1 MRAQNFANLLTDSN
15 RRMQR
20 QRRLLKNNR
29 HATPTHAAKLHG
41 IHSDDIRPVQQNLP
55 GRNPSVPRQQ
65 PQQTR
70 RQRAFPRPRLPQHRH
85 NLTRPNPETHPIQ
98 RVPHAAAPLAIRD
111 AKIPHR
117 ENLPQIRL
125 LSCNHSMLGYTPL
138 PHKLN
143 VPPHTRTVSTLGRT
157 LPLGTQRNQR
167 TAAGNATQYSGK
179 PIGHSLV
186 QSILIEGHA
195 YRGVHPYPF
204 ESHDFSLCLDA
215 ARGNDRRRS
224 GAPHFVIS
232 FARRAVRIPP
242 PTRTFIPNRFTA
254 SRHRLR
260 ASSLLS
266 PFRMAASR
274 SMTANWRAT

>member
-1 MRAQNFANLLTDSN
+1 MRRSCTASIRTISAPSSRISPDV
-15 RRMQR
+15 
-20 QRRLLKNNR
+20 
-29 HATPTHAAKLHG
+29 
-41 IHSDDIRPVQQNLP
+41 IRPFP
-55 GRNPSVPRQQ
+55 GSSRNKLAANVL
-65 PQQTR
+65 
-70 RQRAFPRPRLPQHRH
+70 FPDPDSPNTPPNPRH

-111 AKIPHR
+111 AKIPHG

-195 YRGVHPYPF
+195 YRGVHPYP
-204 ESHDFSLCLDA
+204 
-215 ARGNDRRRS
+215 
-224 GAPHFVIS
+224 
-232 FARRAVRIPP
+232 
-242 PTRTFIPNRFTA
+242 
-254 SRHRLR
+254 
-260 ASSLLS
+260 
-266 PFRMAASR
+266 
-274 SMTANWRAT
+274 